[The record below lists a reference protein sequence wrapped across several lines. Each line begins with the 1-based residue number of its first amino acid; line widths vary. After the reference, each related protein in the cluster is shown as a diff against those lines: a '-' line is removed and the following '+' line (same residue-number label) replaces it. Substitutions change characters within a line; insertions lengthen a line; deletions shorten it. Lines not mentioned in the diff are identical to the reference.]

1 MKNDSPKTS
10 NLSKPVFTL
19 NTRNQSLQIT
29 REGAGFI
36 ILIFAIGIG
45 AIFTGSNLLYLILAM
60 CLSSLV
66 VSGILSELALKKI
79 SINSALPPSV
89 YAGDAFSIRISIA
102 NEKKYFSSYSLRVT
116 MILSDAAHLD
126 GNTGIYLF
134 YLPPNSI
141 QGKNLLV
148 TAGKR
153 GPLRIKGFQIS
164 TRFPFGFFCKIK
176 FLSLPKENIVFPA
189 IHPVQLPFLSYPSG
203 EQQGTVR
210 NQGDE
215 IIAIREYN
223 EGDPVNAVHWKS
235 SAKTGNLR
243 VKEFLASPDQSFT
256 LFLNLHDSQT
266 NRQVSAPVLEERV
279 SEAASL
285 AYHLIQRGNEV
296 SLKTEENFHILFG
309 SSESHLERI
318 MQFLAHIG
326 LSTETTDEPS

>member
-1 MKNDSPKTS
+1 MKNNSPAIST
-10 NLSKPVFTL
+10 KPVFTL
-19 NTRNQSLQIT
+19 HTRNQSLQIT

-36 ILIFAIGIG
+36 ILIFAVGIG

-66 VSGILSELALKKI
+66 VSGVLSELALKKI
-79 SINSALPPSV
+79 SIENVLPPGV
-89 YAGDAFSIRISIA
+89 YAGDAFSIAMKVA
-102 NEKKYFSSYSLRVT
+102 NEKKYFSSYSLRIA
-116 MILSDAAHLD
+116 MIPGDAVPLE
-126 GNTGIYLF
+126 GNIDTYLF
-134 YLPPNSI
+134 HMPPTSVAE
-141 QGKNLLV
+141 KNLIV
-148 TAGKR
+148 KAVMR

-176 FLSLPKENIVFPA
+176 FLPVLNETVVFPA
-189 IHPVQLPFLSYPSG
+189 IHPVQLPILSDLSG
-203 EQQGTVR
+203 EQQGVVCH
-210 NQGDE
+210 QGEE
-215 IIAIREYN
+215 IVALREYN

-266 NRQVSAPVLEERV
+266 NQQVADPVLEERV

-296 SLKTEENFHILFG
+296 SLKTEDNFHIPFG
-309 SSESHLERI
+309 NTEAHLKCI
-318 MQFLAHIG
+318 MKFLALVG
-326 LSTETTDEPS
+326 LKK